1 MDISRNSKD
10 TLIIQLPTSQPV
22 MVIVCSMT
30 YKSFCVERKA
40 CQWSSSTNGVWR
52 WYLTG
57 KRFSN
62 IGIRQ
67 FVVCIARLRWNFHQ
81 VCQCRRL
88 FNRDNHYCLEKYH
101 QNTESL
107 YPLVNSATN
116 VTTRTLNRVFHV
128 IRAEGYINENY
139 VDTLFHTT
147 QLLRR
152 TGAGL
157 QTTSSISSITRI
169 PWFIQPDDFKASH
182 FVYSK
187 TCQI

>member
-1 MDISRNSKD
+1 MEPRDIPRNSNDTLIIQIYNCWYTIEPQEYHNNTNLKLLIPPGTHWYPRHTSTNPMDISRNSKD

-67 FVVCIARLRWNFHQ
+67 FVVCIARLRWNFHP
-81 VCQCRRL
+81 VCQGRRL
-88 FNRDNHYCLEKYH
+88 FNRDKNYCLEKYH
-101 QNTESL
+101 QTQDWESL
-107 YPLVNSATN
+107 SP
-116 VTTRTLNRVFHV
+116 
-128 IRAEGYINENY
+128 
-139 VDTLFHTT
+139 
-147 QLLRR
+147 
-152 TGAGL
+152 
-157 QTTSSISSITRI
+157 
-169 PWFIQPDDFKASH
+169 
-182 FVYSK
+182 
-187 TCQI
+187 C

>member
-1 MDISRNSKD
+1 
-10 TLIIQLPTSQPV
+10 

-40 CQWSSSTNGVWR
+40 CQWSSSTNVVWR

-57 KRFSN
+57 KRISN

-81 VCQCRRL
+81 VCQGRIEGYL
-88 FNRDNHYCLEKYH
+88 
-101 QNTESL
+101 TEITIIALRNITKRKTEDL

-147 QLLRR
+147 QHLSLRW

-157 QTTSSISSITRI
+157 QTISSISSITRI
-169 PWFIQPDDFKASH
+169 SWFIQPDDFKASH